1 MTRMSTQKK
10 PYLIIPK
17 LIEQPTWGGSYI
29 LETKGWGKK
38 AQFNNVKIG
47 QSYELFGQ
55 SKLSLSNSSSL
66 MQVDEGGIDV
76 LVFKEKRPFPLI
88 KFTQA
93 RGNSFQ
99 LHVKQ
104 SEQGKKWR
112 AKAESWFY
120 LEDGKVTLGIKK
132 NADIHKYKRTCLDIE
147 KTMKEL
153 SVLVKR
159 GELKQKEA
167 ERVAKLFIEEKNP
180 WQFVNVLDVKKGDVI
195 DLSAGGLHHSWE
207 EDKKYP
213 LGNIV
218 YEVQQDVNDQSST
231 IRSFDQGKFKENG
244 DVREISV
251 DDYFTFLDRDEKSN
265 HFDLKKK
272 DSVHLFETPH
282 YCLDRLLISKEMAG
296 TTSSSFHHLF
306 VVRGEVCVSDGKN
319 AIVVKRGHSC
329 FIPQGIVYTIKSQG
343 KTELLKT
350 FLP

>member
-1 MTRMSTQKK
+1 MNTQKK
-10 PYLIIPK
+10 PYLIVPK
-17 LIEQPTWGGSYI
+17 LIEQPTWGGDYI
-29 LETKGWGKK
+29 LKMKGWEKRIIFK
-38 AQFNNVKIG
+38 NKKIG
-47 QSYELFGQ
+47 QSYELCGQ
-55 SKLSLSNSSSL
+55 SQLSLSNSSSL
-66 MQVDEGGIDV
+66 MKDEEEGIDIST
-76 LVFKEKRPFPLI
+76 FKEKRPFPLI

-93 RGNSFQ
+93 QGNSFQ

-104 SEQGKKWR
+104 SEQGKEWR

-120 LEDGKVTLGIKK
+120 LENGKVTLGIKK

-153 SVLVKR
+153 SALVKR
-159 GELKQKEA
+159 GELKRKEA

-195 DLSAGGLHHSWE
+195 DLSVGGLHHSWE
-207 EDKKYP
+207 EDKEYP

-218 YEVQQDVNDQSST
+218 YEVQQDVDDQSST

-244 DVREISV
+244 DVREIAV
-251 DDYFTFLDRDEKSN
+251 DDYFSFLDNGEENN

-272 DSVHLFETPH
+272 DSVHLFETPY
-282 YCLDRLLISKEMAG
+282 YCLDRLLINKETAG

-306 VVRGEVCVSDGKN
+306 VVGGEIRVFDGKN
-319 AIVVKRGHSC
+319 AIVVQRGHSC
-329 FIPQGIVYTIKSQG
+329 FIPQGIAYTIKSQG